1 MIVVSHRGPY
11 SFVRRADGTFETRRG
26 AGGIVS
32 ALTPLLARQGH
43 LWVAAAM
50 SDDDRAAVHA
60 NAAHDGDIDLAL
72 LDIDPTLH
80 RMHYDVVSNAVL
92 WFLYHALFDLP
103 RRPRFDH
110 RFREAWDAYRAVNR
124 VFADAVN
131 ERAADGD
138 VVLVQDYQLALTPGI
153 IRAARP
159 DLRVAHFTHTP
170 FSGPSMMRVLP
181 DDVSGEIC
189 TSMASGPAGFHTARW
204 VAQYRST
211 VTELLG
217 VDAPAFAASFGPDR
231 EALAEVAESD
241 ETAAA
246 RDALDELVGDRHV
259 ILRTDRM
266 EPSNNIVR
274 GFLAYDRFLE
284 THPEWHDRV
293 VFVAYLYPSRQG
305 LADYL
310 AYAQEVDQAASR
322 VNERWARGDWMPVVV
337 DSRDDFPRS
346 VAGLQRSDVLLV
358 NPIKDGLN
366 LVAKEGPILNRRDGA
381 LCLSREAGAYE
392 ELHDAAVGVHPY
404 DLEQTAAA
412 LHAALE
418 MDPAERRARAK
429 TLYERASARTP
440 HDWLVDQLRA
450 CGVDPDRVN

>member
-11 SFVRRADGTFETRRG
+11 SFARRDDGTFETRRG
-26 AGGIVS
+26 AGGVVS

-43 LWVAAAM
+43 VWVAAAM
-50 SDDDRAAVHA
+50 TDDDRAAVHA
-60 NAAHDGDIDLAL
+60 GAARDDDIDLTL
-72 LDIDPTLH
+72 LDIDPALH
-80 RMHYDVVSNAVL
+80 RMHYDVVSNGVL
-92 WFLYHALFDLP
+92 WFLHHVLFDLP

-110 RFREAWDAYRAVNR
+110 RFREAWEAYRTVNQ
-124 VFADAVN
+124 VFADAVTA
-131 ERAADGD
+131 RAGDGE
-138 VVLVQDYQLALTPGI
+138 VVLVQDYQLALTPGM
-153 IRAARP
+153 IRRVRP
-159 DLRVAHFTHTP
+159 DLHVGHFTHTP

-181 DDVSGEIC
+181 DDVGDEIC
-189 TSMASGPAGFHTARW
+189 ASMAGGPAGFHTARW

-217 VDAPAFAASFGPDR
+217 IDAPAFAASFGPDR

-246 RDALDELVGDRHV
+246 RDALDELVGDRRV
-259 ILRTDRM
+259 VLRTDRM
-266 EPSNNIVR
+266 ELSKNIVR

-284 THPEWHDRV
+284 THAEWHERV
-293 VFVAYLYPSRQG
+293 VFVAYLYPSREG
-305 LADYL
+305 LAEYL
-310 AYAQEVDQAASR
+310 AYAQEVEQAAAR
-322 VNERWARGDWMPVVV
+322 VNERWARRDWTPVVV
-337 DSRDDFPRS
+337 NSRDDFPRS

-366 LVAKEGPILNRRDGA
+366 LVAKEGPILNRRDGV

-392 ELHDAAVGVHPY
+392 ELGDAAVRVHPY

-412 LHAALE
+412 LHTALD
-418 MDPAERRARAK
+418 MDAVERRARAK
-429 TLYERASARTP
+429 TLCERASARTP

-450 CGVDPDRVN
+450 CGVEPDRVN